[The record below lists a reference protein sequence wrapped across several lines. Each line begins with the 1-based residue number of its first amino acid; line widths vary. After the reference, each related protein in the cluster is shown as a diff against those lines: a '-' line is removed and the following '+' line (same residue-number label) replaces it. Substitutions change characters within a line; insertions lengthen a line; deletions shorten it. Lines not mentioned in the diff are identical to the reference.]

1 MTVEI
6 RYYTDPACPWS
17 WANEPEVRRLMW
29 EFGDGL
35 RFTWVMGG
43 LARQYGAEYRDTH
56 AGVEPGADLVAT
68 QMSVWLEATAEA
80 GMPIDP
86 RLWSDGPIASTYPA
100 CQAVKAA
107 AEQGSDRAY
116 AYLRRLREGLMVER
130 RKLDHLE
137 ALAAEAGPAGLDA
150 ERFRIDLTSNA
161 ITEAFAEDL
170 DRVRTIPDDAR
181 AAGAVSE
188 TEGRERVVFPSAL
201 FVGEDG
207 VRRAVWGR
215 GAYDVYRD
223 AAIAVGAQP
232 ALERAAEPLEAVD
245 RFGRVATRE
254 VEVLT
259 GRPRP
264 VVEAELWGLAREWRL
279 KAIPALNGT
288 LWERA

>member
-1 MTVEI
+1 MSPQV

-17 WANEPEVRRLMW
+17 WAAEPEVRRLMW
-29 EFGDGL
+29 EFGDEL

-43 LARQYGAEYRDTH
+43 LARQYGPEYRDTH

-68 QMSVWLEATAEA
+68 QMSLWLDATADS

-86 RLWSDGPIASTYPA
+86 RLWDDGAIASTYPA
-100 CQAVKAA
+100 CQAVEAA

-130 RKLDHLE
+130 RRLDHLA
-137 ALAAEAGPAGLDA
+137 ALAAEAAPAGLDT

-161 ITEAFAEDL
+161 ITEAFAADL
-170 DRVRTIPDDAR
+170 DEVRTIPDDAR
-181 AAGAVSE
+181 DAGAVSE
-188 TEGRERVVFPSAL
+188 TEGREWIVFPSAVFL
-201 FVGEDG
+201 GDDDG
-207 VRRAVWGR
+207 RRAVWGR
-215 GAYDVYRD
+215 VPYEAYRE
-223 AAIAVGAQP
+223 AAIAVGARP
-232 ALERAAEPLEAVD
+232 ALERPAEPLEAVE

-264 VVEAELWGLAREWRL
+264 VVEAELWGLAREWRV
-279 KAIPALNGT
+279 KATPVLNGT
-288 LWERA
+288 LWESV

>member
-1 MTVEI
+1 
-6 RYYTDPACPWS
+6 
-17 WANEPEVRRLMW
+17 
-29 EFGDGL
+29 
-35 RFTWVMGG
+35 
-43 LARQYGAEYRDTH
+43 
-56 AGVEPGADLVAT
+56 VEPGADLVAT

-107 AEQGSDRAY
+107 AEQGAERAY
-116 AYLRRLREGLMVER
+116 AYLRRLREGLMLER

-170 DRVRTIPDDAR
+170 DRVRTIPEDAR

>member
-1 MTVEI
+1 MSVEV

-29 EFGDGL
+29 EFGDEL

-43 LARQYGAEYRDTH
+43 LARQYGPEYRDTH
-56 AGVEPGADLVAT
+56 AGVEAGADLVAR
-68 QMSVWLEATAEA
+68 QMSVWLDATADS

-86 RLWSDGPIASTYPA
+86 RLWSEGAIASTYPA

-107 AEQGSDRAY
+107 AEQGPDAAY
-116 AYLRRLREGLMVER
+116 AYLRRLREGLMIER

-137 ALAAEAGPAGLDA
+137 ALAAEAGPAGLDV

-170 DRVRTIPDDAR
+170 DEVRAIPDDAR
-181 AAGAVSE
+181 DAGAVSE
-188 TEGRERVVFPSAL
+188 TEGRERVVFPSTL
-201 FVGEDG
+201 FVGEGDA
-207 VRRAVWGR
+207 RRAVWGR
-215 GAYDVYRD
+215 GAYDAYRD
-223 AAIAVGAQP
+223 AAAAVGARP
-232 ALERAAEPLEAVD
+232 AVERPPEPHEAVA

-264 VVEAELWGLAREWRL
+264 LVEAELWALAREWRL
-279 KAIPALNGT
+279 RPIPVLNGT
-288 LWERA
+288 LWEPA

>member
-1 MTVEI
+1 MPVEI

-29 EFGDGL
+29 EFGDEV

-43 LARQYGAEYRDTH
+43 LARQYGSEYRDTH
-56 AGVEPGADLVAT
+56 AGVEPGADLVAR
-68 QMSVWLEATAEA
+68 QMSVWLDATADS

-86 RLWSDGPIASTYPA
+86 RLWAGDPIASTYPA

-107 AEQGSDRAY
+107 AEQGPDRAY

-130 RKLDHLE
+130 RRLDHLE
-137 ALAAEAGPAGLDA
+137 ALAAEAAPAGLDV

-188 TEGRERVVFPSAL
+188 TEGRERVVFPSTL
-201 FVGEDG
+201 FAGENG
-207 VRRAVWGR
+207 ARHAVWSR
-215 GAYDVYRD
+215 ESYDAYRD
-223 AAIAVGAQP
+223 AAIAAGARP
-232 ALERAAEPLEAVD
+232 AVERPAEPLEAVE

-279 KAIPALNGT
+279 KATPVLNGT
-288 LWERA
+288 LWESL

>member
-1 MTVEI
+1 MPVEI

-56 AGVEPGADLVAT
+56 AGVEPGADLVAR
-68 QMSVWLEATAEA
+68 QMSVWLEATADS

-86 RLWSDGPIASTYPA
+86 RLWPDDPIASTYPA

-107 AEQGSDRAY
+107 AEQGAERAY
-116 AYLRRLREGLMVER
+116 AYLRRLREGLMLER

-150 ERFRIDLTSNA
+150 KRFRIDLTSNA
-161 ITEAFAEDL
+161 ITEAFADDL
-170 DRVRTIPDDAR
+170 DRVRTIPDAAR

-188 TEGRERVVFPSAL
+188 TEGRERVVFPSTL
-201 FVGEDG
+201 FIGEDG
-207 VRRAVWGR
+207 ASRSLWGR
-215 GAYDVYRD
+215 GAYDHYRE
-223 AAIAVGAQP
+223 AAIAVGARP
-232 ALERAAEPLEAVD
+232 AVDRLAEPLEAVE

-259 GRPRP
+259 GRARP
-264 VVEAELWGLAREWRL
+264 VVEADLWGLAREWRL
-279 KAIPALNGT
+279 KPIPVLTGT
-288 LWERA
+288 LWELP